1 LSVRAL
7 LDAVSG
13 VEMFNADKRTR
24 NNVGSGYVAE
34 QELKGEVPRGTVQA
48 LATIEEWRIDDASF
62 VKLREISAAYNLG
75 KLVKGVENLEIIL
88 SGRNLYSWDKY
99 FGYDPE
105 TSAGGQSSV
114 LRGIDFGNVP
124 IPCTYMMTLKATF

>member
-1 LSVRAL
+1 MTVRGL

-24 NNVGSGYVAE
+24 NNVGIGEIAE
-34 QELKGEVPRGTVQA
+34 KELKGEVPRGTVPA
-48 LATIEEWRIDDASF
+48 LAGIEEFRIDDASF
-62 VKLREISAAYNLG
+62 VKLRELSLSYSLGNVIKGIS
-75 KLVKGVENLEIIL
+75 NLEISL
-88 SGRNLYSWDKY
+88 MGRNLYSWDKY

-114 LRGIDFGNVP
+114 LRGVDFGNVP
-124 IPCTYMMTLKATF
+124 IPRTYTVALRASF